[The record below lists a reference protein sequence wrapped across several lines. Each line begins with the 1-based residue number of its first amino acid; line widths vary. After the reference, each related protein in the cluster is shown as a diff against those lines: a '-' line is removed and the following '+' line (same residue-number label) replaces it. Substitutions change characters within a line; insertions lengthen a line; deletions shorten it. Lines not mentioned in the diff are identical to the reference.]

1 MIPGENT
8 VGAGVQ
14 RQDRAQRGPGLESPR
29 DLGLFSLGREKQ
41 EKNRVGEGQTAKD
54 LLGNTTEDG
63 ICPGGKAGAAQD
75 QRCFW
80 DNEPGQHQEQNP
92 GKGKGGWRES
102 KVHSEESRQP
112 WTASREAVLR
122 LGTLLS
128 NAQGRSKPV
137 L

>member
-14 RQDRAQRGPGLESPR
+14 RQDRGEREPGLDSPR

-63 ICPGGKAGAAQD
+63 FCPGGKAGAAQD

-92 GKGKGGWRES
+92 GNGKGAGEKARGIQRRADNCGQPAG
-102 KVHSEESRQP
+102 RQC
-112 WTASREAVLR
+112 
-122 LGTLLS
+122 
-128 NAQGRSKPV
+128 
-137 L
+137 